1 MHEVILDKPEI
12 DVLHFEHTSLS
23 VPGKSKT
30 YSRRKSRKNDRKSAI
45 IVAQWFV
52 ICALAIL
59 LYIAQAGP
67 IW

>member
-1 MHEVILDKPEI
+1 MHEVILDNPEI
-12 DVLHFEHTSLS
+12 DVLQFEHTSLS
-23 VPGKSKT
+23 IPEKPKT
-30 YSRRKSRKNDRKSAI
+30 YSHRKSRKNDRKSAI

-52 ICALAIL
+52 ICALSIL